1 MGIQILLSLW
11 AILYY
16 PTSML
21 ACGLVVYDMQ
31 DKLSRLFSS
40 LVRMLLFRNGCRKC
54 LFNLL
59 SHQLEL
65 RCLFDKLDCVMVH
78 ANIVETNITT
88 LILILPNGLGLVIL
102 YTMKYEIQSVYRAAL
117 QRLHRTQIIWVCPD
131 NWDFSAFH
139 NILLSRYLRLSV
151 DREAGLAQGIL

>member
-1 MGIQILLSLW
+1 
-11 AILYY
+11 
-16 PTSML
+16 ML

-31 DKLSRLFSS
+31 DKLSRLYSS

-78 ANIVETNITT
+78 ANIVE
-88 LILILPNGLGLVIL
+88 LR
-102 YTMKYEIQSVYRAAL
+102 Q
-117 QRLHRTQIIWVCPD
+117 
-131 NWDFSAFH
+131 
-139 NILLSRYLRLSV
+139 ILLH
-151 DREAGLAQGIL
+151 